1 MVPALSAMARAAIA
15 VRVRLE
21 DIKQRLINRRA
32 PRQRQF
38 PRCSIHTLGSVRMLA
53 SARISSGATN
63 AARKPGRG
71 CAELERFGT
80 RQGPA
85 RRLSLLFLL
94 H

>member
-15 VRVRLE
+15 VRVWLE

-53 SARISSGATN
+53 SARVSRVAQRMPRASRVAVVPNSN
-63 AARKPGRG
+63 ASA
-71 CAELERFGT
+71 
-80 RQGPA
+80 QGKVPRA
-85 RRLSLLFLL
+85 A
-94 H
+94 